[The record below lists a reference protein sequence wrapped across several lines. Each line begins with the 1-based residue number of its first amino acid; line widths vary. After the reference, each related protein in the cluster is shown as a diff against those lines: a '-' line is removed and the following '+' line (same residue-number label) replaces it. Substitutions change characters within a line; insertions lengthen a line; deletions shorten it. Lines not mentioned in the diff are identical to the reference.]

1 MEIEGKIVKL
11 SKFTKASLEES
22 WNWIIGNV
30 IDTFYW
36 SSFAVNNHLY
46 SDILR
51 NFFKVSAWIS
61 SLNKPCNFY
70 SCDLRR
76 ILKRFLLLKHFW
88 CRFLEPL
95 QYGWRRLEGT
105 ARPFNILGNEITC
118 FSYTNGKCCPH
129 LRYHITSCAPDFNVS
144 LCFHMT
150 KH

>member
-76 ILKRFLLLKHFW
+76 ILKRFLLLKHSQLVIFW
-88 CRFLEPL
+88 CRFLGPL

-105 ARPFNILGNEITC
+105 ARPFNNSWKWNNL
-118 FSYTNGKCCPH
+118 FFLHQRKMLPSSPLPH
-129 LRYHITSCAPDFNVS
+129 YELRPWF
-144 LCFHMT
+144 
-150 KH
+150 